1 MLTNLFVFLLFFVFL
16 RFMLKT
22 PTPKSTT
29 KSISDMSD
37 AEITEKVLR
46 YGGDLDDVFDVVQSG
61 DSSTSA
67 YYIKNNEF

>member
-1 MLTNLFVFLLFFVFL
+1 
-16 RFMLKT
+16 MLKT